1 MLRKKNILNVGITD
15 ASKDEILEYIIKG
28 LTKDGKKYFI
38 VTPNPEIL
46 VMASKN
52 IDYQKVLN
60 KAEIAL
66 ADGIGV
72 IIAGQ
77 ILGKQLKERITG
89 VDLLESLCLRVA
101 EKPITVGFLG
111 GKPGVAERTAECL
124 GIKYPSL
131 KIAFAASEWSM
142 NGFETAKKIES
153 RIKNQELRKENDH
166 DSLFMIHNSIDI
178 LFVAFGAPKQELWM
192 NENLD
197 KIPVKVAIGV
207 GGSFDY
213 ISGEVFRAPLLIRLI
228 GFEWLFRL
236 MVQPWRIKRQLTLLE
251 FIWLVLKEKFLSP
264 QNAS

>member
-15 ASKDEILEYIIKG
+15 ASREEILEYIIKG
-28 LTKDGKKYFI
+28 LAQNGKKYFI

-72 IIAGQ
+72 IIASQ
-77 ILGKQLKERITG
+77 ILGKPLRERVTG
-89 VDLLESLCLRVA
+89 VDLLESLCLCVA

-111 GKPGVAERTAECL
+111 GRPGVAERTAKCL
-124 GIKYPSL
+124 QLKYPHL
-131 KIAFAASEWSM
+131 KISFIGEEWTSK
-142 NGFETAKKIES
+142 GFIHNNEKIEGS
-153 RIKNQELRKENDH
+153 FKIP
-166 DSLFMIHNSIDI
+166 SSILYHLPSSVDI

-197 KIPVKVAIGV
+197 KLPVKIAVGV

-213 ISGEVFRAPLLIRLI
+213 ISGNVKRASLLIRLI

-236 MVQPWRIKRQLTLLE
+236 IVQPWRIKRQLTLLE
-251 FIWLVLKEKFLSP
+251 FIWLVFKEKFFVSTR
-264 QNAS
+264 

>member
-1 MLRKKNILNVGITD
+1 MLRKKNILNVEITD
-15 ASKDEILEYIIKG
+15 ASKGEILEYIIKG
-28 LTKDGKKYFI
+28 LARNGKKYFI

-46 VMASKN
+46 VMANRNS
-52 IDYQKVLN
+52 DYQKVLN

-72 IIAGQ
+72 VIASQ
-77 ILGKQLKERITG
+77 ILGKPLKERITG

-124 GIKYPSL
+124 GKKYPSL
-131 KIAFAASEWSM
+131 KIVFAVSEWSED
-142 NGFETAKKIES
+142 GFIDIDLASTV
-153 RIKNQELRKENDH
+153 KNPSSTLNLLPSK
-166 DSLFMIHNSIDI
+166 SIDI

-192 NENLD
+192 DENLD
-197 KIPVKVAIGV
+197 KLPVKVAIGV

-213 ISGEVFRAPLLIRLI
+213 ISGEVLRAPLLIRLI

-236 MVQPWRIKRQLTLLE
+236 IVQPWRIKRQLTLLK
-251 FIWLVLKEKFLSP
+251 FVCLVLKEKFSS
-264 QNAS
+264 N